1 MIGESELRRLAG
13 REMGAPPVGDVVRRG
28 RQIRRVRRVR
38 RGIAALSSVVAIVG
52 AVAIVSRA
60 GSNSSSVEMAAPVD
74 LLAGAGAV
82 HDDAGNCGGYAE
94 SREPGE
100 AAVPRLMP
108 DWLPPGLEV
117 GHAWARAELT
127 DRRTCPAVPTAL
139 VALRHGDGGE
149 VSAAVRVTGPSPEP
163 FRRYSGPS
171 YEPVA
176 VRADDGAELVRFPA
190 VDASILQ
197 VQWTEPDGTSWSM
210 TSQGLDTAGLLAVAA
225 NLELRGLN
233 GSPVARLPEPV
244 DAVEEVWRLE
254 ELPGELPSEEPFW
267 HVVIDDGQTL
277 SIDVSRPLV
286 PWPAISEITGPGSTL
301 LEVRGHTAVAFDNG
315 SASSVWLV
323 WDEEPG
329 LRVSVSGTLD
339 LETLKHIAESLAPAA
354 PDDPR
359 ISPL

>member
-1 MIGESELRRLAG
+1 VIDERELRRLAG
-13 REMGAPPVGDVVRRG
+13 RERGIPPVGDVVRRG
-28 RQIRRVRRVR
+28 RQIQRVRRVR
-38 RGIAALSSVVAIVG
+38 RGIAALSSVAAIIG
-52 AVAIVSRA
+52 AVAVLSRA
-60 GSNSSSVEMAAPVD
+60 VSDSPTVEMAAPVD
-74 LLAGAGAV
+74 LPAGAGAV
-82 HDDAGNCGGYAE
+82 NGDTECGGYAE
-94 SREPGE
+94 SRGPDE
-100 AAVPRLMP
+100 ATVPRLMP

-139 VALRHGDGGE
+139 VAVRHGDGGV
-149 VSAAVRVTGPSPEP
+149 VSAAVRVEGPSPEP
-163 FRRYSGPS
+163 YRQYSGPS
-171 YEPVA
+171 YEPVI
-176 VRADDGAELVRFPA
+176 VRMDDEAQLVRFP

-210 TSQGLDTAGLLAVAA
+210 TSQSLDAATLLAVAA
-225 NLELRGLN
+225 NLELRGLS

-244 DAVEEVWRLE
+244 DAIEEVWRLE
-254 ELPGELPSEEPFW
+254 QLPGEPPSEEPFW

-286 PWPAISEITGPGSTL
+286 PSPAISAVAGPGSTL
-301 LEVRGHTAVAFDNG
+301 LEVRGHPAVAFDNG

-329 LRVSVSGTLD
+329 LRVSLSGSLD
-339 LETLKHIAESLAPAA
+339 LETLKHIAESLAPAP

-359 ISPL
+359 ISPP